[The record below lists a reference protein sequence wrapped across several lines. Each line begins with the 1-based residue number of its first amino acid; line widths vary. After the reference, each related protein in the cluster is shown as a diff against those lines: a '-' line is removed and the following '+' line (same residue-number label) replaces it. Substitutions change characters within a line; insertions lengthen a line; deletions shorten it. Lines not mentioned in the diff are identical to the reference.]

1 MHCYECPYTSKV
13 QRKYGVTT
21 HCNLEPTNMD
31 VTFHIMKKDNNKLC
45 PFVCKGTRFPGVD
58 YSKYIDEKSHNGL
71 EDNTIKGKYRG
82 CDIEVERGGA
92 EFLTFA
98 VFDDGYEVTSG
109 FSESSDTVRDYY
121 SYMKSVV
128 DDYKEH
134 PEDYE

>member
-1 MHCYECPYTSKV
+1 M
-13 QRKYGVTT
+13 
-21 HCNLEPTNMD
+21 
-31 VTFHIMKKDNNKLC
+31 
-45 PFVCKGTRFPGVD
+45 
-58 YSKYIDEKSHNGL
+58 
-71 EDNTIKGKYRG
+71 KGKYRG

-128 DDYKEH
+128 SSLKDYDRETA
-134 PEDYE
+134 EQRMYVASRSYLSVCISIASLSLCEAS

>member
-1 MHCYECPYTSKV
+1 MK
-13 QRKYGVTT
+13 KYYRQAIAFLLVWFCSGVTMYSYQVE
-21 HCNLEPTNMD
+21 NKILGI
-31 VTFHIMKKDNNKLC
+31 TFTLLSFLYWFIIDKDDQENNIM
-45 PFVCKGTRFPGVD
+45 
-58 YSKYIDEKSHNGL
+58 
-71 EDNTIKGKYRG
+71 KGKYRG

-109 FSESSDTVRDYY
+109 FSESSDSVRDYF

-134 PEDYE
+134 PEDYEQEK